1 MIRRAYSAFMVLLI
15 SSAFNAAQ
23 AGEANPGDPGWH
35 RTVNNYSVSFDEQGH
50 STIVFDFE
58 IQAVDDRGAEAI
70 ALQSFAYNSDLSDL
84 SSSELATLK
93 ADGRLLA
100 VDERTIRDQPAS
112 ADSTSPSSSEE
123 RRRMIIPF
131 AHVAAGDR
139 IRGRLIYRSKTA
151 DFAGE
156 FADDGGAFAERR
168 DRADAGMTLADGL
181 KRFPE

>member
-1 MIRRAYSAFMVLLI
+1 
-15 SSAFNAAQ
+15 
-23 AGEANPGDPGWH
+23 
-35 RTVNNYSVSFDEQGH
+35 
-50 STIVFDFE
+50 
-58 IQAVDDRGAEAI
+58 
-70 ALQSFAYNSDLSDL
+70 
-84 SSSELATLK
+84 
-93 ADGRLLA
+93 
-100 VDERTIRDQPAS
+100 
-112 ADSTSPSSSEE
+112 
-123 RRRMIIPF
+123 MIIPF